1 MSNVRLTLLVLAC
14 WLAPSLL
21 MAQSAYYWSDGRKIS
36 LAPNPSAV
44 MVHFNTAEIDVPTIR
59 ALNSRPEIA
68 DLEVFDLRQ
77 RALVHFT
84 QSHDENQ
91 AELIR
96 LLQLDPAKVRSV
108 SYGWTLD
115 DGFEVFHTHEIV
127 LQMQPG
133 QSLSSLQPLLDQY
146 GASYLR
152 TDFETLVLDVPNINN
167 VLPLANAIRESGLVQ
182 FAHPDLYAELEHTN
196 DPLFGQQFQMHNTGQ
211 TIDGFTGTADADAN
225 ALEAWG
231 ITLGASSITVAVID
245 DGVEAHEDLSTP
257 SAGFSPANG
266 GNGTPNSSGAHGQA
280 CAGII
285 AGLHNG
291 IGVQGVAPNVDLITG
306 NIFLGGET
314 TQDLANT
321 ITWAK
326 NQGADVMSNSWGY
339 SSCTFSSSTLTNAL
353 NDANSTGRGGL
364 GCVIVFASGND
375 YGSCVSYPANV
386 SSVIAVGA
394 FGNDG
399 IKSDYSN
406 AGSALDLAAPSN
418 DISSAGFL
426 SGAGVR
432 TVDRMGSAGYSSG
445 NYTNTFGGTS
455 AACPVVAGVAALV
468 LSVDATLNSGAVK
481 NILYTTAKDFG
492 STGFD
497 NSYGWGAVDAEA
509 AVIAAGGSG
518 GGGGGGGGSTCS
530 ATISSFPYSES
541 FESGLGAWSQVGGDD
556 LDWTRQSGGTPSS
569 GTGPSAASDGSFYM
583 YVETSGNGTGYPS
596 KVAILGSACFD
607 MSGLTS
613 PEFAFDY
620 HMLGS
625 AVGTL
630 DLQASTD
637 GSSWSSVWSR
647 SADQGS
653 TWNSATVDLSAFAGQ
668 TELRLRFVGTSG
680 TSWQGDLCVDAV
692 ALGEASGGGGGG
704 GGCTGTEVTL
714 TLVLDNY
721 PGETTWSLTDG
732 GGATI
737 ATGGPYSTAGATV
750 TETFCLADGCYDF
763 KIDDSFGDGICCA
776 YGNGSYT
783 LTDPGGSV
791 LASGGSFAST
801 ETQNFCV
808 GNSGT
813 CPTLDF
819 DNYTITAY
827 GNGQDNGTATT
838 QDNGLTIVLNNNA
851 WKDISF
857 NYTVTSN
864 TVLEFEFGSTDQGE
878 IHGIGF
884 DTDEGI
890 SSNRTFQLYGTQNWG
905 ISNYSYTSSGA
916 YQSFTIPVGN
926 FYTGSFTKLF
936 FVCDDDGGTSSNTF
950 IRNIKI
956 YEGTCGGGTSTA
968 ELFNQV
974 PVQPRYGD
982 EPEVDLTHDLA
993 LYPNPTRGQLHVRY
1007 GQPDETYQVVIT
1019 DATGRALQTHTLK
1032 GGKQTLD
1039 LSELSAGIYFLRVAG
1054 EADHLIEKF
1063 VKE

>member
-1 MSNVRLTLLVLAC
+1 MRLLCTTLWVLALL
-14 WLAPSLL
+14 LAPGFVMSQ
-21 MAQSAYYWSDGRKIS
+21 ATYYWSDGRQIALTS
-36 LAPNPSAV
+36 NPKAM
-44 MVHFNTAEIDVPTIR
+44 MVHLTETTGDLTALRAMASQPEVAEIDVFELRKR
-59 ALNSRPEIA
+59 AVIHFEQAHSESPGEMA
-68 DLEVFDLRQ
+68 RQ
-77 RALVHFT
+77 LGFT
-84 QSHDENQ
+84 PDQ
-91 AELIR
+91 
-96 LLQLDPAKVRSV
+96 VRSV

-115 DGFEVFHTHEIV
+115 DGFEVFHTHEVV
-127 LQMQPG
+127 LQMKPG
-133 QSLSSLQPLLDQY
+133 RGLSSLQAILDQY

-152 TDFETLVLDVPNINN
+152 TDYATIVLDVPNINQ
-167 VLPLANAIRESGLVQ
+167 VLPLANAIRESGLVD
-182 FAHPDLYAELEHTN
+182 FAHPDLYAELNHTN
-196 DPLFGQQFQMHNTGQ
+196 DPLFGEQFQMHNTGQ

-231 ITLGASSITVAVID
+231 ITLGSSSITVAVID

-339 SSCTFSSSTLTNAL
+339 SSCTFSSSTLTSAL
-353 NDANSTGRGGL
+353 NDANSTGRSGL

-399 IKSDYSN
+399 IKSSYSN
-406 AGSALDLAAPSN
+406 AGSALDLSAPSN

-445 NYTNTFGGTS
+445 NYTTSFGGTS

-468 LSVDATLNSGAVK
+468 LSVDGSLNSGDVK
-481 NILYTTAKDFG
+481 NILYATAKDFG
-492 STGFD
+492 ASGFD

-518 GGGGGGGGSTCS
+518 GGGGGSSCS
-530 ATISSFPYSES
+530 ATVSSFPYGES
-541 FESGLGAWSQVGGDD
+541 FESGLGAWSQVSGDD

-569 GTGPSAASDGSFYM
+569 GTGPSAASDGSFYL

-607 MSGLTS
+607 VSGLSS
-613 PEFAFDY
+613 PEFTFDY

-625 AVGTL
+625 DVGTL

-637 GSSWSSVWSR
+637 GSSWTSLWSR

-653 TWNSATVDLSAFAGQ
+653 AWNSATVDLSAYAAE

-680 TSWQGDLCVDAV
+680 SSWQGDLCVDAV
-692 ALGEASGGGGGG
+692 ALQEASTGGGG
-704 GGCTGTEVTL
+704 GGCTGTDVTL

-721 PGETTWSLTDG
+721 PGETTWGLTDG
-732 GGATI
+732 SGGTI
-737 ATGGPYSTAGATV
+737 ASGGPYSAAGATV
-750 TETFCLADGCYDF
+750 TETFCLADDCYDF
-763 KIDDSFGDGICCA
+763 TINDSYGDGICCA

-783 LTDPGGSV
+783 LADASSNV

-808 GNSGT
+808 GNTGT

-819 DNYTITAY
+819 DDYTITAY

-838 QDNGLTIVLNNNA
+838 QNNGLTIVLSNNA

-905 ISNYSYTSSGA
+905 ITNYSYTSIGNW
-916 YQSFTIPVGN
+916 QSFTIPVGN

-936 FVCDDDGGTSSNTF
+936 FVCDDDGGTSSNTYF
-950 IRNIKI
+950 RNLKL
-956 YEGTCGGGTSTA
+956 YEGSCGGGTSTA
-968 ELFNQV
+968 QLFQT
-974 PVQPRYGD
+974 PTLAQYGD
-982 EPEVDLTHDLA
+982 EPELPAARLD
-993 LYPNPTRGQLHVRY
+993 LYPNPTRELLHVSY
-1007 GQPDETYQVVIT
+1007 GYPDEQYDLLVT
-1019 DATGRALQTHTLK
+1019 DATGRVLQQQTMA
-1032 GGKQTLD
+1032 GGKQSLD
-1039 LSELSAGIYFLRVAG
+1039 LSRLSAGIYFLKVHSAAG
-1054 EADHLIEKF
+1054 EQVQKF
-1063 VKE
+1063 VKQ